1 MAAAAVQS
9 RTIVAV
15 VALATALLVG
25 CTTLHGPA
33 TAPRPEAFQGVPP
46 AAAAGSPAASAV
58 PALRTSRPAGRGA
71 ALVPPTA
78 YVLADVGGHLRVVH
92 PDGSGAG
99 IAVPSVDVPEDSNV
113 VMAGDWSPDGRRL
126 TFTRVHHD
134 PEPVRSSLWVAGSNG
149 DDARELVRCV
159 SPCQRAGLGAWSPDG
174 DRIAYAVSELGT
186 TAKGAR
192 SAIEV
197 VEVASGR
204 RHVVTE
210 TTDPDDELAWP
221 RWSPDGDRLVVQVTV
236 RPAASASS
244 AEPTAR
250 SPRIAVVDLTQPRT
264 ANPRV
269 LARALP
275 GSHPDWSWRDDLI
288 VFATNDPHIV
298 DGDADR
304 NLWTVR
310 PDGTGLHQVTHY
322 RSPAAAVHPS
332 WTPGRVILFEHC
344 VALPACFVAYAS
356 ADGSVVQTP
365 ERLPGRWPR
374 LRP

>member
-15 VALATALLVG
+15 VALATAVLVG
-25 CTTLHGPA
+25 CTTLHGPSS
-33 TAPRPEAFQGVPP
+33 APRPEAFEGGP
-46 AAAAGSPAASAV
+46 ATAATRSPAATGAPV
-58 PALRTSRPAGRGA
+58 VHASRPASAGA
-71 ALVPPTA
+71 ALVPATA
-78 YVLADVGGHLRVVH
+78 YVLAVVGGHLRIIH
-92 PDGSGAG
+92 LDGSGVR
-99 IAVPSVDVPEDSNV
+99 IAVPTVDVPEDSDV

-134 PEPVRSSLWVAGSNG
+134 PEPVRSSLWVAASNG
-149 DDARELVRCV
+149 DAARELVRCV

-186 TAKGAR
+186 TAKPAR

-197 VEVASGR
+197 VAVASGR

-221 RWSPDGDRLVVQVTV
+221 RWSPDGRRLVVQITV

-244 AEPTAR
+244 ATPAAR
-250 SPRIAVVDLTQPRT
+250 SPRIAVVDLAQPPTQV
-264 ANPRV
+264 PRV
-269 LARALP
+269 LAATVP
-275 GSHPDWSWRDDLI
+275 GSHPDWSWRSDLI

-310 PDGTGLHQVTHY
+310 PDGTGLHEVTHY

-332 WTPGRVILFEHC
+332 WTPGGVILFEHC
-344 VALPACFVAYAS
+344 EALPACFVAYAS
-356 ADGSVVQTP
+356 ADGSLVQTP

-374 LRP
+374 LQP